1 MLVHPPPGRKNE
13 DTMTPFEFRAV
24 FKYAIK
30 VILALDIPLDIKE
43 KIKNVLE
50 LELQDVTK
58 K

>member
-1 MLVHPPPGRKNE
+1 MYEHPPPDRKNE

-24 FKYAIK
+24 FKHAIK
-30 VILALDIPLDIKE
+30 VVLALDIPPDIKE
-43 KIKNVLE
+43 KIKNALE